1 MQVQKKYEEDTRPG
15 PLEGIK
21 VVEYGVFHAG
31 PGAGAILGD
40 LGAEVVK
47 IEEASGDPMRKW
59 SRTGMVVFGLPN
71 GKSAMFEVS
80 NRNKKGICL
89 DIKTEK
95 GREVFNRLINW
106 ADVFVTNLRPSTKEE
121 LEIDYKS
128 LVKVNPLIIHA
139 NVSGYG
145 PNGPLSNFGAF
156 DPLGQARSGMAYLA
170 GNDYPTP
177 LHIGILDQSTAIT
190 ASHAIIT
197 ALLVRERKGI
207 GQEVQI
213 SLYST
218 AMWLMYCNF
227 MVKSMAGVDPNF
239 RWDRSFNS
247 PLRNAF
253 KCGDDKWIIGTNHP
267 EDRWWP
273 VLCKAT
279 GQESLIKDPRFI
291 DQDSRFNNCPEL
303 VAIFDDVFL
312 TKTRDEWMDNFLE
325 YQLMF
330 SSVQQIDEVFTDP
343 QALANDY
350 ITNFESPSLGKL
362 QVPGYPVHFSANKA
376 GMRSF
381 APDVGEHTD
390 EVLKDIGYTE
400 EEIEQLKEEKT
411 VNRKE

>member
-1 MQVQKKYEEDTRPG
+1 MQDQNEFKDDVRPV
-15 PLEGIK
+15 PLEGIR

-40 LGAEVVK
+40 LGAEVIK

-80 NRNKKGICL
+80 NRNKKGVCL

-95 GREVFNRLINW
+95 GREVFNRLIKW
-106 ADVFVTNLRPSTKEE
+106 TDVFLTNLRPSTKTE
-121 LEIDYKS
+121 LGIDYQS
-128 LVKVNPLIIHA
+128 LVKVNPLIVHA

-145 PNGPLSNFGAF
+145 PNGPLSNLGAF

-170 GNDYPTP
+170 GNEYPTP
-177 LHIGILDQSTAIT
+177 LHLGILDQSTAIA

-213 SLYST
+213 SLYGT

-227 MVKSMAGVDPNF
+227 MIKSMVGVDPNM
-239 RWDRSFNS
+239 RWNRSLNS

-253 KCGDDKWIIGTNHP
+253 KCGDGKWIIGTNHP
-267 EDRWWP
+267 EERWWP

-279 GQESLIKDPRFI
+279 GQEHLIEDPRFV
-291 DQDSRFNNCPEL
+291 DQESRFNNCPEL
-303 VAIFDDVFL
+303 VAIFDEVFL
-312 TKTRDEWMDNFLE
+312 TKTRDEWMDIFLQH
-325 YQLMF
+325 QLMF

-350 ITNFESPSLGKL
+350 VTNFTSPSFGELK
-362 QVPGYPVHFSANKA
+362 VPGYPIHFSANKA

-390 EVLKDIGYTE
+390 VVLKELGYDERDIK
-400 EEIEQLKEEKT
+400 QLKEDG
-411 VNRKE
+411 VVC

>member
-1 MQVQKKYEEDTRPG
+1 MQVQKKYEDDSRPG
-15 PLEGIK
+15 PLEGIR

-59 SRTGMVVFGLPN
+59 SRTGMVVFGLSN

-145 PNGPLSNFGAF
+145 PNGPLSNLGAF

-227 MVKSMAGVDPNF
+227 MIKSMVGFDLNV
-239 RWDRSFNS
+239 RWDRTFNS

-253 KCGDDKWIIGTNHP
+253 ICSDGKWIIGTNHP
-267 EDRWWP
+267 EERWWP
-273 VLCKAT
+273 VMCKAMSQ
-279 GQESLIKDPRFI
+279 GHLIEDARFV
-291 DQDSRFNNCPEL
+291 DQDNRVKNCPEL
-303 VAIFDDVFL
+303 VAIFDAVFL
-312 TKTRDEWMDNFLE
+312 TKTRDEWMDIFLQH
-325 YQLMF
+325 QLMF

-343 QALANDY
+343 QALANNY
-350 ITNFESPSLGKL
+350 MTNITSPSLGEL
-362 QVPGYPVHFSANKA
+362 QVPGYPIHFSANKA
-376 GMRSF
+376 GMKSF

-390 EVLKDIGYTE
+390 VVLKDLGYDE
-400 EEIEQLKEEKT
+400 RDINGLKEDGI
-411 VNRKE
+411 VC

>member
-1 MQVQKKYEEDTRPG
+1 
-15 PLEGIK
+15 LEGVR

-89 DIKTEK
+89 DIRTEK
-95 GREVFNRLINW
+95 GREVFNRLISW
-106 ADVFVTNLRPSTKEE
+106 ADVFLTNLRPSTKEE
-121 LEIDYKS
+121 IEIDYKS

-145 PNGPLSNFGAF
+145 PNGPLSNLGAF

-207 GQEVQI
+207 GQEVHI

-218 AMWLMYCNF
+218 AIWLMYCNF
-227 MVKSMAGVDPNF
+227 MIKSMVDLDLNM

-253 KCGDDKWIIGTNHP
+253 ICSDDKWIIGTNHP
-267 EDRWWP
+267 EERWWP
-273 VLCKAT
+273 VLCKAM
-279 GQESLIKDPRFI
+279 GQEHLIEDPRFI
-291 DQDSRFNNCPEL
+291 DQESRFNNCPEL
-303 VAIFDDVFL
+303 VSIFDAVFL
-312 TKTRDEWMDNFLE
+312 TKTRDEWMDIFLE
-325 YQLMF
+325 HQLMF
-330 SSVQQIDEVFTDP
+330 SSVQQIDKVFTDP
-343 QALANDY
+343 QALVNNY
-350 ITNFESPSLGKL
+350 MTNITSPSFGEL
-362 QVPGYPVHFSANKA
+362 QVPGYPILFSANKA
-376 GMRSF
+376 GMKSF

-390 EVLKDIGYTE
+390 VVLKDLGYDE
-400 EEIEQLKEEKT
+400 GDIKGLKEDGI
-411 VNRKE
+411 VC

>member
-1 MQVQKKYEEDTRPG
+1 MQQKNSSDKDTRSG
-15 PLEGIK
+15 PLEGIR

-31 PGAGAILGD
+31 QGAGAILGD
-40 LGAEVVK
+40 LGAEVIK
-47 IEEASGDPMRKW
+47 IEEAAGDPMRLW

-95 GREVFNRLINW
+95 GREVFKRLVKW
-106 ADVFVTNLRPSTKEE
+106 SDVFLTNLRPSTKEE
-121 LEIDYKS
+121 LCIDYKS
-128 LVKVNPLIIHA
+128 LVKINPMIVHA

-145 PNGPLSNFGAF
+145 PKGPLYNLGAF

-177 LHIGILDQSTAIT
+177 LHLGILDQSTVIAT
-190 ASHAIIT
+190 SHAIIT

-207 GQEVQI
+207 GQEVHI
-213 SLYST
+213 SLFST

-227 MVKSMAGVDPNF
+227 MIKSMVGFDPNM
-239 RWDRSFNS
+239 RWDRSLNS

-253 KCGDDKWIIGTNHP
+253 QCSDGKWIIGTNHP
-267 EDRWWP
+267 EERWWP
-273 VLCKAT
+273 VMCKAT
-279 GQESLIKDPRFI
+279 NQERLIEDPRFA
-291 DQDSRFNNCPEL
+291 DQESRFKNCPEL

-312 TKTRDEWMDNFLE
+312 TKTRDEWMDIFVQ

-330 SSVQQIDEVFTDP
+330 SSVQQMEEVLNDP

-350 ITNFESPSLGKL
+350 ITNFVSPSFGELK
-362 QVPGYPVHFSANKA
+362 VPGYPIHFSANRT

-381 APDVGEHTD
+381 APEVGEHTD
-390 EVLKDIGYTE
+390 IVLKALGYGQEEIDRLTE
-400 EEIEQLKEEKT
+400 EGIVKGKE
-411 VNRKE
+411 

>member
-145 PNGPLSNFGAF
+145 PNGPLSNLGAF

-227 MVKSMAGVDPNF
+227 MIKSMVGFDLNV
-239 RWDRSFNS
+239 RWDRTFNS

-253 KCGDDKWIIGTNHP
+253 ICSDGKWIIGTNHP
-267 EDRWWP
+267 EERWWP
-273 VLCKAT
+273 VMCKAM
-279 GQESLIKDPRFI
+279 GQGHLIEDARFV
-291 DQDSRFNNCPEL
+291 DQDNRVKNCQEL
-303 VAIFDDVFL
+303 VAIFDAVFL
-312 TKTRDEWMDNFLE
+312 TKTRDKWMDIFLQH
-325 YQLMF
+325 QLMF

-343 QALANDY
+343 QALANNY
-350 ITNFESPSLGKL
+350 MTNITSPSLGEL
-362 QVPGYPVHFSANKA
+362 QVPGYPIHFSANKA
-376 GMRSF
+376 GMKSF
-381 APDVGEHTD
+381 APDIGEHTD
-390 EVLKDIGYTE
+390 VVLKDLGYDE
-400 EEIEQLKEEKT
+400 RDINGLKEDGI
-411 VNRKE
+411 VC